1 MTRRKYTERLRFQV
15 FSGHLQG
22 LSGLFPFTL
31 EDVKGSRKLQES
43 LDVPENPFSQER
55 LKALPG
61 GMTRIGGEII
71 DGKLQGHARSS
82 ELLFQACS

>member
-1 MTRRKYTERLRFQV
+1 M
-15 FSGHLQG
+15 
-22 LSGLFPFTL
+22 
-31 EDVKGSRKLQES
+31 LQES

-71 DGKLQGHARSS
+71 DGKLQGHVLAS
-82 ELLFQACS
+82 ES